1 MLVPASIAAEHR
13 PRQNL
18 SRYRYYI
25 VKGVLRTVLETKQKK
40 KSRIP
45 LLDSEGTRAKT
56 KGSAQIQ
63 SITTGHQNKGK
74 SLCFACRMLWYSN
87 LRQIS
92 MRGTSDTSL
101 NQMYLFL

>member
-25 VKGVLRTVLETKQKK
+25 VKGVLRTVLIRKQK

-63 SITTGHQNKGK
+63 SITTGHQKKEGK

-92 MRGTSDTSL
+92 MGGTSDTSL